1 METDITKQ
9 TTPTETTTP
18 VASTPATPVAGGKA
32 TARGG
37 SGRNFGRDGGKKR
50 ERNERSR
57 SERPRA
63 EFEQKIISLRRVT
76 RVVAGGRRFS
86 FSVALVAG
94 DKKGRVG
101 VGLGKAGDTSL
112 AIDKALRDAKK
123 HMLRLK
129 LTKTGSIPHEVNA
142 KYSSARL
149 LIKPAPGRG
158 IVAGSAIRSVLELGG
173 VKDVMA
179 KLISPSKNQLN
190 MAQASIKALGALTS
204 IKK

>member
-1 METDITKQ
+1 MQNDNIQ
-9 TTPTETTTP
+9 TTTP
-18 VASTPATPVAGGKA
+18 VQPQQSQQPQN
-32 TARGG
+32 RGG
-37 SGRNFGRDGGKKR
+37 GGRGRDGKKR
-50 ERNERSR
+50 ERNERGR
-57 SERPRA
+57 PERPRA

-123 HMLRLK
+123 HMIK
-129 LTKTGSIPHEVNA
+129 IPLTKTGSIPHEVEA

-149 LIKPAPGRG
+149 VMKPAPGRG
-158 IVAGSAIRSVLELGG
+158 IVAGSAIRGVLELGG

-190 MAQASIKALGALTS
+190 MAQASVLALNSFKNL
-204 IKK
+204 KK

>member
-1 METDITKQ
+1 MNDTQAQ
-9 TTPTETTTP
+9 TNIATSPVEPKAAP
-18 VASTPATPVAGGKA
+18 VADSRGRNS
-32 TARGG
+32 RGG
-37 SGRNFGRDGGKKR
+37 DGKRRD
-50 ERNERSR
+50 RNERSR

-63 EFEQKIISLRRVT
+63 EFDQKIIALRRVT

-123 HMLRLK
+123 NMIRIV
-129 LTKTGSIPHEVNA
+129 TNKTGSIPHEVQA
-142 KYSSARL
+142 KYSSATVMIR
-149 LIKPAPGRG
+149 PAPGRG
-158 IVAGSAIRSVLELGG
+158 IVAGSAVRSVLELGG

-190 MAQASIKALGALTS
+190 MARASLEALKTLTPS
-204 IKK
+204 KK